1 VTHKAGTIQMT
12 AMRMTMALVALG
24 ALGACTAGA
33 QIGGVGA
40 QGRVGSVGA
49 TSVAARAP
57 QAAPADRLV
66 AAIEAQ
72 GCAITADNV
81 GQVLLSANLTQ
92 QQLLELGPQL
102 TAQGRAE
109 VTDDGTI
116 RVLTNNCI

>member
-1 VTHKAGTIQMT
+1 MT
-12 AMRMTMALVALG
+12 AMRMTVALLGLG

-33 QIGGVGA
+33 QIGNLGA
-40 QGRVGSVGA
+40 QGRVGSVA
-49 TSVAARAP
+49 SASAP
-57 QAAPADRLV
+57 AAPRPPAERLI

-81 GQVLLSANLTQ
+81 AQVLLKANLTQ

-116 RVLTNNCI
+116 RVLTANCT

>member
-1 VTHKAGTIQMT
+1 
-12 AMRMTMALVALG
+12 MTMALMGLA

-33 QIGGVGA
+33 QIGNYGA
-40 QGRVGSVGA
+40 QGRVGSVGQA
-49 TSVAARAP
+49 SASASVAAPAP
-57 QAAPADRLV
+57 LPPADRLV

-72 GCAITADNV
+72 GCAITSDNV
-81 GQVLLSANLTQ
+81 AQVLLKANLTQ

-116 RVLTNNCI
+116 RVLTSNCI

>member
-1 VTHKAGTIQMT
+1 
-12 AMRMTMALVALG
+12 MRMTMALMGLA

-33 QIGGVGA
+33 QIGNYGA
-40 QGRVGSVGA
+40 QGRVGSVGQA
-49 TSVAARAP
+49 SARTETPAP
-57 QAAPADRLV
+57 MTPDDRLV

-72 GCAITADNV
+72 GCAITSDNV
-81 GQVLLSANLTQ
+81 AQVLLKANLTQ

-116 RVLTNNCI
+116 RVLTSNCI

>member
-1 VTHKAGTIQMT
+1 
-12 AMRMTMALVALG
+12 MRMTVALLGLG

-33 QIGGVGA
+33 QIGNLGA
-40 QGRVGSVGA
+40 QGRVGSVA
-49 TSVAARAP
+49 SASAP
-57 QAAPADRLV
+57 AAPRPPAERLI

-81 GQVLLSANLTQ
+81 AQVLLKANLTQ

-116 RVLTNNCI
+116 RVLTANCI

>member
-1 VTHKAGTIQMT
+1 MDIPVDLDHP
-12 AMRMTMALVALG
+12 
-24 ALGACTAGA
+24 LGACTAGA
-33 QIGGVGA
+33 QIGSLGA
-40 QGRVGSVGA
+40 QGSMGSVA
-49 TSVAARAP
+49 PAAAAQAP
-57 QAAPADRLV
+57 VAPADRLV

-81 GQVLLSANLTQ
+81 AQVLLRANLTQ

-116 RVLTNNCI
+116 RVLTQNCI

>member
-1 VTHKAGTIQMT
+1 MT
-12 AMRMTMALVALG
+12 AMRMISAFLALG

-33 QIGGVGA
+33 QIGGIGA
-40 QGRVGSVGA
+40 QGSLGSVSPA
-49 TSVAARAP
+49 AARAP

-81 GQVLLSANLTQ
+81 AQVLLKANLTQ

-116 RVLTNNCI
+116 RVLTDNCI